1 MLTERSRRIVDE
13 GPAVEI
19 GPGERCFQTDD
30 DIGYEL
36 AVEVGLNAQFGTVDA
51 MVVARDEETR
61 RLSRQP

>member
-13 GPAVEI
+13 GPEVEI
-19 GPGERCFQTDD
+19 GPGARYFQTDD

-36 AVEVGLNAQFGTVDA
+36 AVEVGLNAQFGTVKA